1 MNPHILLSLFHI
13 FAVVPLFLYVALS
26 RANTHPQVYQLLF
39 GLGIV
44 LILYQS
50 YKAFTRYFT
59 GSSYLW
65 VNLIHV
71 LMVAPLLIYI
81 GIKQKE
87 TPRPVYELLALVSF
101 AALGYHMYS
110 LVLQAN
116 ITDDSH

>member
-1 MNPHILLSLFHI
+1 MNSHAILSLFHI

-26 RANTHPQVYQLLF
+26 RANTHPQVYQALF

-44 LILYQS
+44 LIIYQS

-59 GSSYLW
+59 NSSYLW

-71 LMVAPLLIYI
+71 AIIGPLLIYI
-81 GIKQKE
+81 GYKQKD
-87 TPRPVYELLALVSF
+87 TPRPAYEILALVSF

-116 ITDDSH
+116 VVEEKH